1 MEVKNKVKLLTLL
14 LVLGVSIC
22 LLTVPGCRPDRS
34 ALPNVV
40 VIVID
45 TLRADHL
52 PFYGYPKNTAP
63 FLAKLASQGVLFEK
77 AYATSSLTGPSTASL
92 FTSFYPFQ
100 HGVVLNIGGTIKLRK
115 MAPKL
120 KVKLNKIP
128 QEITTLGE
136 IFKKVGYSTYGVSD
150 NINIGDKEA
159 FDQGFDKFSTFT
171 YRGAS
176 AINQKVKEWA
186 DEIRSRERYFLY
198 LHYMDPHQPYFERK
212 PWYQKQDNPRDN
224 QVAMYDSEIN
234 YTDQHIRELH
244 ELFNW
249 SENTLIV
256 VTSDHGEELWD
267 HGLKGH
273 GYSLFREVIHV
284 PLMFYY
290 PNGQFSTGTIK
301 ENVSLIDVLPTLNE
315 FLGLSPDKDHEGIS
329 LLPRISG
336 SELQLPQ
343 RFLFAHLV
351 DHSFSEKMAETES
364 TLYENWHFIKN
375 FSGYW
380 YLYNL
385 KLDPGEKYNQQTG
398 DHGIARRLFSRYHR
412 FKKKCR
418 IFEHDSTS
426 FYLDEK
432 QIERLKTLGYVK

>member
-1 MEVKNKVKLLTLL
+1 MEVKNNVRLLILL
-14 LVLGVSIC
+14 LVLGVSMC
-22 LLTVPGCRPDRS
+22 LLIAPGCRPDRS
-34 ALPNVV
+34 VLPNVV

-77 AYATSSLTGPSTASL
+77 AYATSSLTAPSTASL

-128 QEITTLGE
+128 PEITTLGE
-136 IFKKVGYSTYGVSD
+136 IFKQAGYSTYGVSD

-171 YRGAS
+171 YRGAP
-176 AINQKVKEWA
+176 AINQQVKEWA
-186 DEIRSRERYFLY
+186 DEIKSRERYFLY
-198 LHYMDPHQPYFERK
+198 LHYMDPHQPFFERK
-212 PWYQKQDNPRDN
+212 PWYQKQDDPRDN

-234 YTDQHIRELH
+234 YADQHIRELH

-290 PNGQFSTGTIK
+290 PGGQFSAGTIK

-315 FLGLSPDKDHEGIS
+315 FLGLPPDKEHEGIS
-329 LLPRISG
+329 LLPRIIG

-375 FSGYW
+375 FSGSW

-385 KLDPGEKYNQQTG
+385 KLDPGEKYNQQVG
-398 DHGIARRLFSRYHR
+398 DHGIARRLFARYR
-412 FKKKCR
+412 GFKKKCR
-418 IFEHDSTS
+418 IFKHDSTS

-432 QIERLKTLGYVK
+432 QIEKLKTLGYVK